1 MGTRGSA
8 HQIIGAH
15 RKASIAGE
23 RQHVLPMIN
32 GDTVAIDPPLHLGVL
47 AMAQRARDLANTAE
61 LLDNVAVGNHE
72 RKVHMKCTY
81 VNMAYV
87 RLLAV
92 RHAMAKDSG
101 ELPLIAQIAARSGLK
116 GNALAAACGWKGRN
130 GPQPYLEGRPVT
142 LDVAAKFAAGLV
154 GKGVPPITPEE
165 ILATVEDR
173 SVLEAFWDAGPSLT
187 TANGAVLTSTF
198 ALLLD
203 SVGIDPDEDERAQ
216 KLARLFPNALR
227 QVEALRKGLSGDDGI
242 DPGESPLDP
251 DGDRPTP

>member
-1 MGTRGSA
+1 
-8 HQIIGAH
+8 
-15 RKASIAGE
+15 
-23 RQHVLPMIN
+23 MIDGN
-32 GDTVAIDPPLHLGVL
+32 AVAVDPPLHLSVL
-47 AMAQRARDLANTAE
+47 AMIQGASDLADAAE
-61 LLDNVAVGNHE
+61 LLDDVAVGNHG
-72 RKVHMKCTY
+72 RNVHIECTS

-87 RLLAV
+87 HALAV
-92 RHAMAKDSG
+92 RDAMAKESG
-101 ELPLIAQIAARSGLK
+101 EPPLIAQIAARSGLK

-142 LDVAAKFAAGLV
+142 LDVAAKFAVGLV

-173 SVLEAFWDAGPSLT
+173 SVLEQFWNAGPAVST
-187 TANGAVLTSTF
+187 SNAAVLTSTF

-227 QVEALRKGLSGDDGI
+227 QVEALRKGLSDDDGTS
-242 DPGESPLDP
+242 PGEPTHDP
-251 DGDRPTP
+251 DEDQPRP